1 MRRME
6 RLFPPAQNQ
15 MQIRF
20 DKGDKR
26 YLWFSSAGF
35 QGGCSARNI
44 ASYGIPGVMPE
55 CKKGQIVYVTEGA
68 LKAHIACELSESHE
82 PYIALA
88 GVNCFNQWE
97 MTCEYL
103 KSQGITRVVDA
114 FDSDRESNEH
124 VKNALAKLY
133 EIASR
138 YGITM
143 TRFNW
148 GTTYKGVDDYYLA
161 FKQGK
166 VFRPFVPNTTNETNS
181 IKFVPFVPVKTA

>member
-15 MQIRF
+15 GFFIPYFNSKGQIVGMQIRF

-88 GVNCFNQWE
+88 G
-97 MTCEYL
+97 
-103 KSQGITRVVDA
+103 SQ
-114 FDSDRESNEH
+114 
-124 VKNALAKLY
+124 LL
-133 EIASR
+133 
-138 YGITM
+138 
-143 TRFNW
+143 
-148 GTTYKGVDDYYLA
+148 
-161 FKQGK
+161 
-166 VFRPFVPNTTNETNS
+166 
-181 IKFVPFVPVKTA
+181 

>member
-1 MRRME
+1 
-6 RLFPPAQNQ
+6 

-124 VKNALAKLY
+124 VKN
-133 EIASR
+133 
-138 YGITM
+138 
-143 TRFNW
+143 
-148 GTTYKGVDDYYLA
+148 
-161 FKQGK
+161 
-166 VFRPFVPNTTNETNS
+166 
-181 IKFVPFVPVKTA
+181 